1 MAFSRVVLNYAGS
14 NTFAVNFT
22 LGYIS
27 PDHVTARVNDEVDGS
42 QQPVYRTLTWLTE
55 GTVTVGGSLED
66 GDVVTFERTT
76 PKDELTNVYL
86 DGDILDDEN
95 IDDSFRQ
102 AIMIA
107 HEVLDGRLGVLGDN
121 IDMGT
126 NRITNMGEPVDAQDA
141 ATKNYIDTFEALNT
155 ATIIAARDK
164 AEQWAEEDEDVEVE
178 TGKYSSKHHALKS
191 EASAVNSAASET
203 NAAASAL
210 AASAALESGFMSD
223 SITLTSA
230 DSPFTLTTTHV
241 GNFVNVDTSGG
252 NVIINIDP
260 NLVEPYAV
268 RIKKGTADQNI
279 ITINTQATETF
290 SDATTTKTIKA
301 VGGLDLT
308 LNTDTSPDTWEFAGF
323 GAAAGE
329 PKKQLFNAGSDYTKG
344 DTTLTLT
351 STPIAPSSTALTV
364 SYDGVNQ
371 HSDQWSYDPGT
382 GVFTDSAGIQAD
394 SVQFKWEASSVAIG
408 VTGDGTVSYDKL
420 ASGLV
425 GNQAQHEAGTEPN
438 KIATVVGVKQ
448 AIEALSPSPEIQQ
461 TKDSLSGNNVDF
473 TIPTGVKQIEMYLTD
488 ISTTGSD
495 GGYISLQLGDSGGVE
510 TSGYVGNYSDDQSS
524 SAQMSSHFYISDYA
538 GSSDINQAKVTLT
551 LVDGTTNKW
560 YIDSQF
566 ARTNSTHT
574 GEATGHKSLTAEL
587 TTIRLTSSN
596 GVPTFNGG
604 EVYLRY

>member
-1 MAFSRVVLNYAGS
+1 MAFSRVVLNYEGS

-27 PDHVTARVNDEVDGS
+27 PDHVTARVNAEVDGS

-55 GTVTVGGSLED
+55 GTVIVGGTLED

-121 IDMGT
+121 INMGT
-126 NRITNMGEPVDAQDA
+126 NRITNLGEPVDAQDA

-155 ATIIAARDK
+155 TTIIAARDK

-178 TGKYSSKHHALKS
+178 TGQYSSKHHALKS
-191 EASAVNSAASET
+191 AAYASAASTSET

-210 AASAALESGFMSD
+210 AASAALESSFMSD
-223 SITLTSA
+223 SITITNA

-252 NVIINIDP
+252 DVIINIDP
-260 NLVEPYAV
+260 SLVEPYAV
-268 RIKKGTADQNI
+268 RIKKGTSDANTV
-279 ITINTQATETF
+279 TINTQATETF
-290 SDATTTKTIKA
+290 SDGTTTKTIES

-329 PKKQLFNAGSDYTKG
+329 SKKQLFTAGADYTKG

-351 STPIAPSSTALTV
+351 NTPVAPSSTVLTV

-394 SVQFKWEASSVAIG
+394 SVQFKWEASSISVG
-408 VTGDGTVSYDKL
+408 VTADGSVSWAKL

-425 GNQAQHEAGTEPN
+425 GNLSEI
-438 KIATVVGVKQ
+438 IA
-448 AIEALSPSPEIQQ
+448 
-461 TKDSLSGNNVDF
+461 
-473 TIPTGVKQIEMYLTD
+473 
-488 ISTTGSD
+488 
-495 GGYISLQLGDSGGVE
+495 
-510 TSGYVGNYSDDQSS
+510 
-524 SAQMSSHFYISDYA
+524 
-538 GSSDINQAKVTLT
+538 
-551 LVDGTTNKW
+551 GTTNKLVSAAVLKTYKEQEIDPALPKVSCIIEGEGGGTPTIVGDDLGAIASVTRSGTGVYQLTFNNAFANSNYKVLVSPLASGNRSASYW
-560 YIDSQF
+560 LPTTTTVDIYTYI
-566 ARTNSTHT
+566 
-574 GEATGHKSLTAEL
+574 
-587 TTIRLTSSN
+587 TSS
-596 GVPTFNGG
+596 GAQDDQDVSVTIFG
-604 EVYLRY
+604 ELA